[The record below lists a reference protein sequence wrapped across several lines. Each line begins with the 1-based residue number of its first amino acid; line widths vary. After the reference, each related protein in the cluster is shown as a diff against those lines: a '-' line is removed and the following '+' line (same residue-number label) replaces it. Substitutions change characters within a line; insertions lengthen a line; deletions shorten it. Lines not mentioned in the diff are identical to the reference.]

1 MAKRSEEE
9 KKILNEI
16 LPSVALQIRLS
27 LGMVYSSMQRVLKD
41 NPDAPGLAQMNQG
54 YHQLLRLAGNLS
66 AAEML
71 SDSDWQ
77 MYKIND
83 DIAVFCMRL
92 SKRLK
97 PLAEDRGIAFRY
109 EAPWES
115 YVIEFDQ
122 DLIER
127 LVLNLV
133 SNALKFSSSGD
144 TVTLSLRVAE
154 GFVLLSVTDTG
165 CGIPS
170 DKMEH
175 LFDRYQQIS
184 NMDPTPYGMGLGLPI
199 CRSIAEAHNG
209 RIFAESQEGSGT
221 KVTVALPDRESIIVT
236 LRDSRF
242 EYAGGFD
249 HVLVEMSDALT
260 SRYYYPRLR

>member
-1 MAKRSEEE
+1 M
-9 KKILNEI
+9 
-16 LPSVALQIRLS
+16 RLS
-27 LGMVYSSMQRVLKD
+27 LGMVYSSMQRILKD
-41 NPDAPGLAQMNQG
+41 NPNAPGLAQMNQG

-71 SDSDWQ
+71 GDTDWR
-77 MYKIND
+77 MCKIND
-83 DIAVFCMRL
+83 DIAVFCMQL
-92 SKRLK
+92 SNRIR
-97 PLAEDRGIAFRY
+97 PLAEDRGILFQY

-115 YVIEFDQ
+115 YMIEFDQ
-122 DLIER
+122 ELLER

-144 TVTLSLRVAE
+144 TVTLSLRLAE

-165 CGIPS
+165 CGIPA

-209 RIFAESQEGSGT
+209 RVFAESQEGSGT
-221 KVTVALPDRESIIVT
+221 KVTVALPDQENIIVT

-260 SRYYYPRLR
+260 SRYYYPRLV